1 MFWPLSDKVRRMA
14 FSSRIWLT
22 LLSLSVATA
31 WSCQSQAA
39 DLAFGEYLS
48 GECTACHRKD
58 GQEKGIPAII
68 GWPED
73 QFIAA
78 MNSYKSKDRTNPVM
92 QTIAGKLSGDELA
105 ALAAYYATLKP
116 Q

>member
-1 MFWPLSDKVRRMA
+1 MHRRR
-14 FSSRIWLT
+14 SLT
-22 LLSLSVATA
+22 LVALSVLTA
-31 WSCQSQAA
+31 MQAVPPDSARAA

-78 MNSYKSKDRTNPVM
+78 MNSYKVKDRTNPVM
-92 QTIAGKLSGDELA
+92 QTIAGKLLAEELA

>member
-1 MFWPLSDKVRRMA
+1 MHRLARLVL
-14 FSSRIWLT
+14 I
-22 LLSLSVATA
+22 VASAAGSAPQT
-31 WSCQSQAA
+31 QAA
-39 DLAFGEYLS
+39 DPAFGEYLS

-58 GQEKGIPAII
+58 GQETGIPAII

-78 MNSYKSKDRTNPVM
+78 LRSYQAKRRSNPVM
-92 QTIAGKLSGDELA
+92 QTIAARLSDAELE
-105 ALAAYYATLKP
+105 ALAAYYGSLKP